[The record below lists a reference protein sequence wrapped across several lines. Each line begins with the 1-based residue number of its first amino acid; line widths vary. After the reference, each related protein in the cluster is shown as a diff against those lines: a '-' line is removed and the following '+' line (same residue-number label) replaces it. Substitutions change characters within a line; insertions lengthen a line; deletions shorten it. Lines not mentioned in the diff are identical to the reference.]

1 MVHFNTA
8 RPVFYNQMT
17 KLGQKIN
24 NSTALRWAVLGLVSV
39 TMMMGY
45 IVAKQMSPLQYF
57 LELPTSEGGLGWT
70 SGEFGILAGSRGFF
84 NVFLLMLFVGGIIL
98 DKTGVR
104 FAGVL
109 SCVLMLGGTAIDYYA
124 IAFMDPAH
132 LVNLNLQ
139 WLGYSDPTIKLQ
151 VVTAALGF
159 ATFGIGYE
167 LCGIT
172 VSKVVVKWFT
182 GKEMALA
189 MGIQVALARLGT
201 GLALSGAPKLA
212 TDFTLSTPILVGLF
226 AVGVGL
232 IIYLIYCSMDRKA
245 DYAQRDSISDDDDKF
260 NFRDLVETMKNP
272 GFWLITMLCLL
283 YYSALYPFL
292 DFATKMMIAKYG
304 VDPSIAGNIPAIL
317 PYTSIVLTPLF
328 GGMYDKIGKGAS
340 IMIIGTVMLTF
351 VLIVFALPLNSSLL
365 AISLM
370 LILGIA
376 FSLLP
381 SVLWPAVPKIVPMK
395 QLGTAYSVIY
405 FIQNIGLMI
414 IPIVIGG
421 VLERNTVGK
430 NVDYTEAMWIFTG
443 IGIAAIIVSIMLLII
458 DKRKNY
464 GLQKANIR

>member
-1 MVHFNTA
+1 MLLNEAYT
-8 RPVFYNQMT
+8 PCFYDMT
-17 KLGQKIN
+17 NVAQKIN
-24 NSTALRWAVLGLVSV
+24 NSPTLRWAVLGLVSV

-57 LELPTSEGGLGWT
+57 LELQTGEGGLGWT

-124 IAFMDPAH
+124 IAFMDPSH
-132 LVNLNLQ
+132 IVNINLQ
-139 WLGYSDPTIKLQ
+139 WLGYSDPSIKLQ
-151 VVTAALGF
+151 VIIAALGF

-212 TDFTLSTPILVGLF
+212 TDFTLSTPILVGLL

-232 IIYLIYCSMDRKA
+232 IVYLIYCSMDRKA
-245 DYAQRDSISDDDDKF
+245 DSSESTSDEDEKF
-260 NFRDLVETMKNP
+260 HFRDMGATMKNP

-328 GGMYDKIGKGAS
+328 GGMYDKIGKGAT
-340 IMIIGTVMLTF
+340 IMIIGTVMLTL
-351 VLIVFALPLNSSLL
+351 VLMIFALPFNSSLL
-365 AISLM
+365 AICLM

-395 QLGTAYSVIY
+395 QLGTAYSIIY
-405 FIQNIGLMI
+405 YIQNIGLML

-421 VLERNTVGK
+421 VLQRNTVGDK
-430 NVDYTEAMWIFTG
+430 VDYTEAMWIFTG
-443 IGIAAIIVSIMLLII
+443 IGIAAIVVSIMLLII
-458 DKRKNY
+458 DRRKKY
-464 GLQKANIR
+464 GLQDANISK

>member
-1 MVHFNTA
+1 MRA
-8 RPVFYNQMT
+8 LLLCKEMT
-17 KLGQKIN
+17 NVSNKIN
-24 NSTALRWAVLGLVSV
+24 NSPALRWAVLGLVSV

-57 LELPTSEGGLGWT
+57 LELPGDEGGLGWT

-124 IAFMDPAH
+124 IAFMDPSH
-132 LVNLNLQ
+132 MLNINLQ

-151 VVTAALGF
+151 VLVAALGF

-212 TDFTLSTPILVGLF
+212 SDFSLSTPILVGLF

-245 DYAQRDSISDDDDKF
+245 DTKTNETINSDEEKF
-260 NFRDLVETMKNP
+260 HFKDMGATMKNP
-272 GFWLITMLCLL
+272 GFWLITMLCML

-292 DFATKMMIAKYG
+292 DFATKMMISKYG
-304 VDPSIAGNIPAIL
+304 VEPSIAGNIPAIL

-328 GGMYDKIGKGAS
+328 GGMYDKIGKGAT
-340 IMIIGTVMLTF
+340 IMIIGTVMLTL
-351 VLIVFALPLNSSLL
+351 VLMVFALPFNSSIL
-365 AISLM
+365 AICLM

-395 QLGTAYSVIY
+395 QLGTAYSIIY
-405 FIQNIGLMI
+405 YIQNIGLML

-421 VLERNTVGK
+421 VLQRNTSGTT
-430 NVDYTEAMWIFTG
+430 VDYTDAMWIFTC
-443 IGIAAIIVSIMLLII
+443 IGIAAIVVSVMLLII
-458 DKRKNY
+458 DRRKHY
-464 GLQKANIR
+464 GLQDANISSN

>member
-1 MVHFNTA
+1 
-8 RPVFYNQMT
+8 MT
-17 KLGQKIN
+17 NVSQKIN
-24 NSTALRWAVLGLVSV
+24 NSPALRWAVLALVSV

-57 LELPTSEGGLGWT
+57 LELPTGEGGLGWT

-104 FAGVL
+104 FAGIL

-124 IAFMDPAH
+124 IAFMDPSH
-132 LVNLNLQ
+132 IVNINLQ
-139 WLGYSDPTIKLQ
+139 WLGYGDPTIKLQ
-151 VVTAALGF
+151 VLVAALGF

-245 DYAQRDSISDDDDKF
+245 DTSENTTDEDEKF
-260 NFRDLVETMKNP
+260 HFRDMGATMKNP

-304 VDPSIAGNIPAIL
+304 VEPSIAGNIPAIL

-328 GGMYDKIGKGAS
+328 GGMYDKIGKGAT
-340 IMIIGTVMLTF
+340 IMIIGTVMLTL
-351 VLIVFALPLNSSLL
+351 VLMVFALPLNSSVL
-365 AISLM
+365 AICLM

-395 QLGTAYSVIY
+395 QLGTAYSIIY
-405 FIQNIGLMI
+405 YIQNIGLML
-414 IPIVIGG
+414 IPIIIGG
-421 VLERNTVGK
+421 VLQRNTVGDK
-430 NVDYTEAMWIFTG
+430 VDYTEAMWIFTG
-443 IGIAAIIVSIMLLII
+443 IGIAAIIVSIMLLAI
-458 DKRKNY
+458 DKRRNY
-464 GLQKANIR
+464 GLQKANITKE

>member
-1 MVHFNTA
+1 
-8 RPVFYNQMT
+8 
-17 KLGQKIN
+17 
-24 NSTALRWAVLGLVSV
+24 
-39 TMMMGY
+39 MGY

-57 LELPTSEGGLGWT
+57 LELPTGEGGLGWT
-70 SGEFGILAGSRGFF
+70 SGEFGVLAGSRGFF

-124 IAFMDPAH
+124 IAFMDPSQI
-132 LVNLNLQ
+132 LNINLQ
-139 WLGYSDPTIKLQ
+139 WLGYADPSIKFQ
-151 VVTAALGF
+151 VLVAALGF

-172 VSKVVVKWFT
+172 VSKVVVKWFS

-201 GLALSGAPKLA
+201 GLALSGAPPLA
-212 TDFTLSTPILVGLF
+212 KNFSLSTPILIGLF
-226 AVGVGL
+226 AVGIGL
-232 IIYLIYCSMDRKA
+232 IVYLVYCSMDRKA
-245 DYAQRDSISDDDDKF
+245 DVETNITETEDDGKFHFSD
-260 NFRDLVETMKNP
+260 LGATMKNP
-272 GFWLITMLCLL
+272 GFWLITLLCLL

-304 VDPSIAGNIPAIL
+304 VEPSIAGNIPAIL

-328 GGMYDKIGKGAS
+328 GGMYDKMGKGAT
-340 IMIIGTVMLTF
+340 IMIIGTAMLTL
-351 VLIVFALPLNSSLL
+351 VLMVFALPFNSSIL
-365 AISLM
+365 AICLM

-395 QLGTAYSVIY
+395 QLGTAYSIIY
-405 FIQNIGLMI
+405 YIQNIGLML
-414 IPIVIGG
+414 IPIVIGS
-421 VLERNTVGK
+421 VLQRNTVGE

-443 IGIAAIIVSIMLLII
+443 IGIAAIFVSVMLLII
-458 DKRKNY
+458 DRRKNY
-464 GLQKANIR
+464 GLQDANISKQ

>member
-1 MVHFNTA
+1 
-8 RPVFYNQMT
+8 
-17 KLGQKIN
+17 
-24 NSTALRWAVLGLVSV
+24 
-39 TMMMGY
+39 
-45 IVAKQMSPLQYF
+45 
-57 LELPTSEGGLGWT
+57 
-70 SGEFGILAGSRGFF
+70 
-84 NVFLLMLFVGGIIL
+84 
-98 DKTGVR
+98 
-104 FAGVL
+104 
-109 SCVLMLGGTAIDYYA
+109 
-124 IAFMDPAH
+124 
-132 LVNLNLQ
+132 
-139 WLGYSDPTIKLQ
+139 
-151 VVTAALGF
+151 
-159 ATFGIGYE
+159 
-167 LCGIT
+167 
-172 VSKVVVKWFT
+172 
-182 GKEMALA
+182 

-260 NFRDLVETMKNP
+260 HFRDLVETMKNS

>member
-1 MVHFNTA
+1 MLLNEAYT
-8 RPVFYNQMT
+8 PCFYDMT
-17 KLGQKIN
+17 NVAQKIN
-24 NSTALRWAVLGLVSV
+24 NSPTLRWAVLGLVSV

-57 LELPTSEGGLGWT
+57 LELQTGEGGLGWT

-124 IAFMDPAH
+124 IAFMDPSH
-132 LVNLNLQ
+132 IVNINLQ
-139 WLGYSDPTIKLQ
+139 WLGY
-151 VVTAALGF
+151 
-159 ATFGIGYE
+159 
-167 LCGIT
+167 
-172 VSKVVVKWFT
+172 

-212 TDFTLSTPILVGLF
+212 TDFTLSTPILVGLL

-232 IIYLIYCSMDRKA
+232 IVYLIYCSMDRKA
-245 DYAQRDSISDDDDKF
+245 DSSESTSDEDEKF
-260 NFRDLVETMKNP
+260 HFRDMGATMKNP

-328 GGMYDKIGKGAS
+328 GGMYDKIGKGAT
-340 IMIIGTVMLTF
+340 IMIIGTVMLTL
-351 VLIVFALPLNSSLL
+351 VLMIFALPFNSSLL
-365 AISLM
+365 AICLM

-395 QLGTAYSVIY
+395 QLGTAYSIIY
-405 FIQNIGLMI
+405 YIQNIGLML

-421 VLERNTVGK
+421 VLQRNTVGDK
-430 NVDYTEAMWIFTG
+430 VDYTEAMWIFTG
-443 IGIAAIIVSIMLLII
+443 IGIAAIVVSIMLLII
-458 DKRKNY
+458 DRRKKY
-464 GLQKANIR
+464 GLQDANISK